1 MIHHER
7 SLEIDTSPQ
16 AVWAELSRF
25 MHIDEFAP
33 RISSVEPLT
42 KGENGVGSRRRCT
55 FKDGSSLVEE
65 VTTWQVN
72 RGYSVRLSEMS
83 TLPMNEAH
91 ASIVIEPL
99 ANERARVTW
108 GMDYRMKFGPVG
120 WLLGQTIIKV
130 MASGILNDNLK
141 ALAAKVQNTPATSA
155 LTA

>member
-1 MIHHER
+1 MIHHEK
-7 SLEIDTSPQ
+7 SLEIDAHPDT
-16 AVWAELSRF
+16 VWAVLSRF

-33 RISSVEPLT
+33 RVRSVDALT
-42 KGENGVGSRRRCT
+42 NGEIGIGSKRRCH
-55 FKDGSSLVEE
+55 FKDGTSLVEE
-65 VTTWQVN
+65 VTTWQLN
-72 RGYSVRLSEMS
+72 SGYGVQLSEMS
-83 TLPMNEAH
+83 ALPMNEAH

-120 WLLGQTIIKV
+120 WVLGQTVIKV

-141 ALAAKVQNTPATSA
+141 ALAAKVQKTPATSA